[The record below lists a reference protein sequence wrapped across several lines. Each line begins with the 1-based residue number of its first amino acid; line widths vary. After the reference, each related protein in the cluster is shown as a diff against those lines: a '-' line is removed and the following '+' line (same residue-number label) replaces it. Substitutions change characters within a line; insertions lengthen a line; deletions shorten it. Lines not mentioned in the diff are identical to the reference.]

1 MAAERKYD
9 ESVLKQIKELI
20 DEHRSCGQ
28 IADELGIP
36 LSTLKKIAA
45 REGWHFDSA
54 PQEKASQPRTLNVDH
69 VWDRLLRAK
78 AK

>member
-9 ESVLKQIKELI
+9 EGVLKQIKELI
-20 DEHRSCGQ
+20 DERKSCGQ
-28 IADELGIP
+28 IADELDIP

-45 REGWHFDSA
+45 REGWHFDSTSQENA
-54 PQEKASQPRTLNVDH
+54 PQRTLNVDH

-78 AK
+78 VK